1 MRTASLYETIPI
13 YKLSVHFMDP
23 LNKLSWD
30 WLKCFVLVA
39 EHGSVASAVQFLETN
54 PATVSRQIS
63 ALEAHLG
70 LELFVRSRQGM
81 QVTLQAMQFLEP
93 AQAMYASMHQLSLGV
108 AAKDQALQGL
118 VRISASV
125 TIANFI
131 LPELLYALRRQHPG
145 IQIEVIATDS
155 QSNLTK
161 READIAIRLY
171 QPTQNELIA
180 KRVGYF
186 PLGLYASAS
195 YLAKRGNPKLDPENL
210 MRHDFI
216 DVAPKNPLREGFT
229 KSGMAMVCDRIVC
242 ITSDHASAWE
252 MLKAGMGIGSGFSV
266 VADRNSAVQAV
277 LTDVMI
283 ERFSVWLVTH
293 KELRQQPRLR
303 VVFDYLAHA
312 LKKLNST

>member
-1 MRTASLYETIPI
+1 MRTASVYETIPT
-13 YKLSVHFMDP
+13 YNLNVHFMDP

-39 EHGSVASAVQFLETN
+39 EHGSVASAAQFLETN

-93 AQAMYASMHQLSLGV
+93 AQAMYASMQQLSLGV
-108 AAKDQALQGL
+108 AAKDKALQGL

-125 TIANFI
+125 TLANFI
-131 LPELLYALRRQHPG
+131 LPELLYALRQQHPG

-229 KSGMAMVCDRIVC
+229 KSSMTMVCDRIVC

-266 VADRNSAVQAV
+266 VADRNPAVQAV
-277 LTDVMI
+277 LTDVVVG
-283 ERFSVWLVTH
+283 RFPVWLVTH

-312 LKKLNST
+312 LKTLNPS

>member
-1 MRTASLYETIPI
+1 
-13 YKLSVHFMDP
+13 MDP

-39 EHGSVASAVQFLETN
+39 EHGSVAAAAQFLDTN

-93 AQAMYASMHQLSLGV
+93 AQAMYGSMHQLSLGV
-108 AAKDQALQGL
+108 ASKDQSLQGL

-125 TIANFI
+125 TLANYV
-131 LPELLYALRRQHPG
+131 LPDLLCAFRQQQPG
-145 IQIEVIATDS
+145 IQVEIIATDS

-180 KRVGYF
+180 KRVAYF
-186 PLGLYASAS
+186 PLGLYASTT
-195 YLAKRGNPKLDPENL
+195 YLAKRDGPKLDPDSL

-229 KSGMAMVCDRIVC
+229 KSGLAQVSDRIVC
-242 ITSDHASAWE
+242 ITSDHGCAWE
-252 MLKAGMGIGSGFSV
+252 MVKAGVGIGSGISI
-266 VADRNSAVQAV
+266 VAERNSLIQSV
-277 LTDVMI
+277 LTEVVI
-283 ERFSVWLVTH
+283 GRFPVWLVTH

-312 LKKLNST
+312 LKTLNPT

>member
-1 MRTASLYETIPI
+1 
-13 YKLSVHFMDP
+13 MDP
-23 LNKLSWD
+23 LNKISWD

-39 EHGSVASAVQFLETN
+39 EHGSVAAAAQSLETN
-54 PATVSRQIS
+54 PATVSRQIAS
-63 ALEAHLG
+63 LEAHLG

-93 AQAMYASMHQLSLGV
+93 AQAMYSSMHQLSLGV
-108 AAKDQALQGL
+108 ASKDNALQGL

-125 TIANFI
+125 TLANFV
-131 LPELLYALRRQHPG
+131 LPDLLYALRQQHPG
-145 IQIEVIATDS
+145 IHVEIIATDS

-180 KRVGYF
+180 KRVAYF

-195 YLAKRGNPKLDPENL
+195 YLAKRGSPKLDPEQL

-216 DVAPKNPLREGFT
+216 DVAPKNPLRDGFT
-229 KSGMAMVCDRIVC
+229 KSGMSMVCDRIVC

-252 MLKAGMGIGSGFSV
+252 MLKAGNGIGSGISV
-266 VADRNSAVQAV
+266 VAVRSPSVVPV
-277 LTDVMI
+277 LTDVPLG
-283 ERFSVWLVTH
+283 RFPVWLVTH

-303 VVFDYLAHA
+303 VVFDYLANA
-312 LKKLNST
+312 LRTLNPN